1 MSTINDNY
9 LDTNFDSIQDYF
21 SEDISLE
28 YLIDLSESEREAF
41 FETLYAANELNPTD
55 LAAFEEAFE
64 DELVS
69 LHDELYVTKR
79 ELDAMIDSDNLT
91 AAEEAN
97 CELMIE
103 DLEEWMDMCDKNG
116 QIHSDWGDAITT
128 YTEKNI
134 TVDAGGSTTVNPSD
148 PQDGDI
154 YQVTVDG
161 GSASDGS
168 IFNSEENIGWIDTT
182 DDGYR
187 DTNPDIDGDGI
198 ADEDFNH
205 DEMISPSDLTFGQN
219 TATAEITISL
229 EDGDTYSI
237 IPGASAEHAMLKI
250 TKEDGTFYYI
260 ELTMNS
266 STKIIIAQLPTNDMD
281 TIPADLL
288 AMMYE
293 KTNSVSSFYEIHTG
307 IDLESEDDTWAIVN
321 MDDKVDD
328 AFTLNAPTPEQFD
341 VGYEYTINFESGDAD
356 ALTIDAGG
364 NDVSFETDAAG
375 NLVIVLTNTENEE
388 IRITCNGLEYSYDAN
403 ICDTINI
410 TNGDISI
417 DDDTWMALHSF
428 GVSNYEGGRLGTG
441 YGNLFWMLQIDGESA
456 KDIFEDEGY
465 TIRNFGFLLEE
476 GGAYAAVRPNSEGGI
491 IGHLED
497 LLNP

>member
-9 LDTNFDSIQDYF
+9 LDTNFDCIQDYF
-21 SEDISLE
+21 DENISLE

-64 DELVS
+64 DELVA
-69 LHDELYVTKR
+69 LHDELYITKR

-128 YTEKNI
+128 YTEKNV
-134 TVDAGGSTTVNPSD
+134 TVAAGGSTTINPSD
-148 PQDGDI
+148 PQNGDI
-154 YQVTVDG
+154 YQVTVDE
-161 GSASDGS
+161 GSATDGS
-168 IFNSEENIGWIDTT
+168 IFNSEENIDWIDTN

-187 DTNPDIDGDGI
+187 ETNPDLDGDGI
-198 ADEDFNH
+198 ADDDFNN
-205 DEMISPSDLTFGQN
+205 DGMISPDDMTFGHN
-219 TATAEITISL
+219 TATADVTISL
-229 EDGDTYSI
+229 EDGDTYAI

-266 STKIIIAQLPTNDMD
+266 STKIIIAQLPTNDLD

-288 AMMYE
+288 SMMYE
-293 KTNSVSSFYEIHTG
+293 KTNSASSFYEIHTG
-307 IDLESEDDTWAIVN
+307 ITLESDEESWAIVN
-321 MDDKVDD
+321 MADKAED
-328 AFTLNAPTPEQFD
+328 AFTLPIPTPEQFE
-341 VGYEYTINFESGDAD
+341 VGYEYTINFDAGDAD
-356 ALTIDAGG
+356 NLTIDAGG
-364 NDVSFETDAAG
+364 NDVSFEKDSDG
-375 NLVIVLTNTENEE
+375 NLVIVLTNSEEQE
-388 IRITCNGLEYSYDAN
+388 IRITCNGLEYSYNAN

-417 DDDTWMALHSF
+417 DDDTWLSLQGFSMP
-428 GVSNYEGGRLGTG
+428 GGIHGSSYGT
-441 YGNLFWMLQIDGESA
+441 LFWMLQIDGVSA
-456 KDIFEDEGY
+456 KDVFEDAGY
-465 TIRNFGFLLEE
+465 SVRNFGFLTEE
-476 GGAYAAVRPNSEGGI
+476 GGAWATISPHFQGGI
-491 IGHLED
+491 LAYLES
-497 LLNP
+497 LL